1 MSGQL
6 VEQWP
11 IKNIGEVLTTLRNG
25 LNCKQNKS
33 GEGTPVSRIETISH
47 AEINYEKVGYSEI
60 SEEQKEKFRLCKGD
74 ILFSHINSPIH
85 VGKTALVTSDQELI
99 HGVNLLLFRTSDEV
113 LPAYLNYYLIH
124 IFKSGYWLR
133 NCKQSVNQASVNQT
147 DIKKVTL
154 PIPPLEEQQQIVSIL
169 DEVFENIQRET
180 VQIENKLLSAKGL
193 FQSKL
198 QSIFNARDDNW
209 EDFTFDEIIQS
220 RLIGLVRNNKSQSDE
235 YPYRY
240 LKMNNIGNDNSFNES
255 NIVNVQATPSEVEK
269 FSLRNG
275 DFLFNTR
282 NSYELVG
289 KICIF
294 QSEAVAPTLFNNNIM
309 RVRFTNEI
317 NPSFVA
323 LAFSSEGIVDQLEKM
338 KSGTTSVVG
347 IYYKS
352 LRELRIHIPSL
363 SEQNAI
369 VDSLGLLMSK
379 TQSLK
384 EIYQFNLDSYSEL
397 KQSILQEAFNGTLR
411 IAEGLAGQS

>member
-1 MSGQL
+1 MS
-6 VEQWP
+6 EQWP
-11 IKNIGEVLTTLRNG
+11 LKPLGEICEILDKLRKPITKRDRVSGEYPYYGATGIVDYVNGYIFDEKLVLIGEDG
-25 LNCKQNKS
+25 AKWES
-33 GEGTPVSRIETISH
+33 GENTAFSVEGKCWVNNH
-47 AEINYEKVGYSEI
+47 AHVIRPNRNIVLDNWLIYFLNMSDLTE
-60 SEEQKEKFRLCKGD
+60 
-74 ILFSHINSPIH
+74 HITGLTVPKLNQ
-85 VGKTALVTSDQELI
+85 GKLKAIQI
-99 HGVNLLLFRTSDEV
+99 
-113 LPAYLNYYLIH
+113 
-124 IFKSGYWLR
+124 
-133 NCKQSVNQASVNQT
+133 
-147 DIKKVTL
+147 
-154 PIPPLEEQQQIVSIL
+154 PIPPLKEQQRIVSIL
-169 DEVFENIQRET
+169 DEIFENIQNET

-198 QSIFNARDDNW
+198 ESIFNARDDNW
-209 EDFTFDEIIQS
+209 GDFTFDEIIQS
-220 RLIGLVRNNKSQSDE
+220 KLIGLVRNNKTQSDE

-240 LKMNNIGNDNSFNES
+240 VKMNNIGNDNSFNEA

-309 RVRFTNEI
+309 RVRFTSEI
-317 NPSFVA
+317 NPSFIA
-323 LAFSSEGIVDQLEKM
+323 LAFSCKGVVDQLEKM

-352 LRELRIHIPSL
+352 LRELKIHIPSL

-384 EIYQFNLDSYSEL
+384 EIYQSNLDSYSKL
-397 KQSILQEAFNGTLR
+397 KQSILQEAFDGKLKGG
-411 IAEGLAGQS
+411 IAA